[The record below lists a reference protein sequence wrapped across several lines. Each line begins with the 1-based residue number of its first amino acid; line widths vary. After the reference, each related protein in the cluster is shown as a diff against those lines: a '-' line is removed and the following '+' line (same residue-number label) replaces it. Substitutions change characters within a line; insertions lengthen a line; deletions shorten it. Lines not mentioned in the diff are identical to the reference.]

1 MICSRA
7 VAEFLPSCK
16 LIGRLLIYDDLIFY
30 MKTNKGKFQI
40 SKEEHL
46 GCAPRLKGVVKNLG
60 TKPARKMKR
69 KGEAHMRVS
78 EIKKKLG

>member
-1 MICSRA
+1 
-7 VAEFLPSCK
+7 
-16 LIGRLLIYDDLIFY
+16 

-60 TKPARKMKR
+60 IKPVRKMKR
-69 KGEAHMRVS
+69 KEETHMRVS
-78 EIKKKLG
+78 EIKKKFK